1 MDIIG
6 DVEKKLHSIKRIDE
20 LDVVRVE
27 YLGKNGVIT
36 SEMKKLAS
44 MSDVEKK
51 EHGRLI
57 NNLRDNITALIACKK
72 DALIQEALM
81 AKLSKDTI
89 DISLPSKSYKVGSI
103 HPISRTIS
111 ELVNIFKELGFS
123 IKNGPSIETDWY
135 NFEALNIEPNHP
147 ARQMHDTFYF
157 DNNRLLRTQTST
169 IQIRSMENSTPPLRF
184 ISPGRTYRCDSDATH
199 SPMFH
204 QMEALWV
211 DENVNLGHLKYLV
224 IDFITK
230 YFNNKNIEFRFRPS
244 FFPFTEPS
252 FEVDIKMPS
261 TNKWLEVL
269 GCGLIHPNVLQ
280 NVNIDSNKYSGF
292 ALGLGIE
299 RFAMLKYGIGDL
311 RQFFDNDMRWI
322 KHYSFSA
329 FDINNLYS

>member
-6 DVEKKLHSIKRIDE
+6 GIATKLDSIKTIDE
-20 LDVVRVE
+20 LEDVRIE

-36 SEMKKLAS
+36 SEMKKLTS
-44 MSDVEKK
+44 MSDEDKK

-57 NNLRDNITALIACKK
+57 NNLRDHIASLISKK
-72 DALIQEALM
+72 KEELTQEELIR
-81 AKLSKDTI
+81 KLSIETI

-111 ELVNIFKELGFS
+111 ELVSIFKEIGFS

-135 NFEALNIEPNHP
+135 NFEALNIEKNHP

-157 DNNRLLRTQTST
+157 DNDRLLRTQTST
-169 IQIRSMENSTPPLRF
+169 IQIRSMENSKPPLRF
-184 ISPGRTYRCDSDATH
+184 VSPGRTYRCDSDATH

-211 DENVNLGHLKYLV
+211 DENVHLGHLKYLV
-224 IDFITK
+224 IDFIKK
-230 YFNNKNIEFRFRPS
+230 YFNDPNIEFRFRPS

-252 FEVDIKMPS
+252 FEVDIKMPGI
-261 TNKWLEVL
+261 NKWLEVL
-269 GCGLIHPNVLQ
+269 GCGLIHPHVLQ
-280 NVNIDSNKYSGF
+280 NVNIDAEKYSGL
-292 ALGLGIE
+292 ALGVGIE
-299 RFAMLKYGIGDL
+299 RFAMLKYGIRDL
-311 RQFFDNDMRWI
+311 RQFFENDMRWI